1 MAKQRKKYNPLKSA
15 QSCARA
21 GLKDL
26 IITFN
31 AEDQVCKVRSI
42 KSGKEL
48 TVSRNMFN
56 AVWKFRYKWGLWL
69 AALIK
74 EKNGK
79 EAYTWMEVE
88 SPFPVYHE
96 EINDSLSDQHAA
108 FIAEEKAKGN
118 QIINLG
124 WLASHEGLRLDSD
137 RVEFLLEAAGV

>member
-1 MAKQRKKYNPLKSA
+1 MAKTRKKYNPLKSA

-31 AEDQVCKVRSI
+31 AEDQACKVRSI
-42 KSGKEL
+42 RSGKEL
-48 TVSRNMFN
+48 IVSRNMFN

-74 EKNGK
+74 ESNGK
-79 EAYTWMEVE
+79 VTHTYREVI

-96 EINDSLSDQHAA
+96 EINDSLSEQHAD
-108 FIAEEKAKGN
+108 FIENEKAKGN
-118 QIINLG
+118 QVINVG
-124 WLASHEGLRLDSD
+124 WMASHEGLNINSD
-137 RVEFLLEAAGV
+137 KVKFLLEASGI